1 MTLRTFI
8 IAFFAFLMVA
18 HANANEQQRVQL
30 SLHTDALAALYQQ
43 QLITADSYHDLIA
56 RGASD
61 EDIVTVIYERDA
73 AQLVKQLRQDNPTN
87 QLPANGPVLPQDG
100 DIRTQIWQ
108 RIENNMLFRYTLE
121 QTYRVQG
128 GSGRWVT
135 TLTSKQYIKDVP
147 PKAADGID

>member
-1 MTLRTFI
+1 MRLRTIFTI
-8 IAFFAFLMVA
+8 FFAFLMTAQVSA
-18 HANANEQQRVQL
+18 DEQQWMQI
-30 SLHTDALAALYQQ
+30 Q
-43 QLITADSYHDLIA
+43 
-56 RGASD
+56 
-61 EDIVTVIYERDA
+61 
-73 AQLVKQLRQDNPTN
+73 QDNVIN